1 MPRMKMGVRVGLK
14 GVDRFL
20 KNSAP
25 YLINI
30 HYRLLCGTLHL
41 LQCIVLIF
49 ICICSVG
56 SCWVGSC
63 LVVGGGGGGG
73 GGAYKKPR

>member
-1 MPRMKMGVRVGLK
+1 MGLQ
-14 GVDRFL
+14 GVARFL

-30 HYRLLCGTLHL
+30 YYRLLCGTLHL

-49 ICICSVG
+49 ICISYVGSCSVG
-56 SCWVGSC
+56 SCSVGGTDKKNTNKIMLVFVSKQVGSST
-63 LVVGGGGGGG
+63 L
-73 GGAYKKPR
+73 

>member
-1 MPRMKMGVRVGLK
+1 LK
-14 GVDRFL
+14 GCAGFL

-30 HYRLLCGTLHL
+30 YYRLLCGTLHL

-49 ICICSVG
+49 ICIGLVGSCSVG
-56 SCWVGSC
+56 SCS
-63 LVVGGGGGGG
+63 GGG